1 MSEKVS
7 WNDLA
12 INEMF
17 LGPGG
22 LYQKLSEDKV
32 FYFNGY
38 TEMNA
43 DVEENKSNKVFER
56 TDQKAPI
63 RK

>member
-7 WNDLA
+7 WNELD
-12 INEMF
+12 INECF

-22 LYQKLSEDKV
+22 LYKKLSENKV

-38 TEMNA
+38 TEMDVN
-43 DVEENKSNKVFER
+43 VEENKSNKVFER
-56 TDQKAPI
+56 TNKKGI
-63 RK
+63 

>member
-7 WNDLA
+7 WNDLE
-12 INEMF
+12 INECF

-22 LYQKLSEDKV
+22 LYKKVAEDKV

-38 TEMNA
+38 TEM
-43 DVEENKSNKVFER
+43 DVDHPENNDNKVFER
-56 TDQKAPI
+56 TTKN
-63 RK
+63 